1 MQVAYADTTIQG
13 GFFSRFFS
21 TPEERRAKRAK
32 RAEYNRQRRELMR
45 MTDRELLDLGYCR
58 IDLEQKLHRHHFGD

>member
-1 MQVAYADTTIQG
+1 MAYADTVAQG

-21 TPEERRAKRAK
+21 TPEERKAMRAKRAL
-32 RAEYNRQRRELMR
+32 YHRQRRELMR